1 MKTIALLL
9 STVVA
14 LSATAQ
20 ELETLKLTLPKP
32 MFEGTPKPIKNIKNM
47 EPPLKGARP
56 DPMVPKGTKLLSK
69 GAKTDASDKEPIIG
83 DLTLLT
89 DGDKEAMDGSWVELG
104 PDLQWAQIDLG
115 AEHAVNLVVM
125 WHNHKSPVV
134 YHDVV
139 IQVSN
144 DKDFKTG
151 VTTIFNNDDD
161 NSAGLGVGK
170 DYSYV
175 EHREGLR
182 VDGKGAKGRY
192 VRAYSRGNTADE
204 MNHYTEIEVYGL

>member
-1 MKTIALLL
+1 MKTIAILL
-9 STVVA
+9 SSVVA
-14 LSATAQ
+14 LSAVAQ
-20 ELETLKLTLPKP
+20 ELEPLKLTLPKP

-69 GAKTDASDKEPIIG
+69 DAKSDASDKEPIIG

-134 YHDVV
+134 YHDVIV
-139 IQVSN
+139 QVSN

>member
-1 MKTIALLL
+1 MKTLPILFAALFAASLHAEDL
-9 STVVA
+9 VP
-14 LSATAQ
+14 
-20 ELETLKLTLPKP
+20 LKLELPKP
-32 MFEGTPKPIKNIKNM
+32 MFEGTPKPIKNIRNM

-56 DPMVPKGTKLLSK
+56 DPMVPKGTKLLSAGK
-69 GAKTDASDKEPIIG
+69 SVDSSDKEPIIG
-83 DLTLLT
+83 ELNYIT

-104 PDLQWAQIDLG
+104 PDLQWAQVDLG
-115 AEHAVNLVVM
+115 QEHALHAIII

-139 IQVSN
+139 VQVSN
-144 DKDFKTG
+144 DKEFKSG
-151 VTTIFNNDDD
+151 VVTVYNNDDD
-161 NSAGLGVGK
+161 NSAGFGVGK

-182 VDGKGAKGRY
+182 IDPKGAKGRY

-204 MNHYTEIEVYGL
+204 MNHYTEIEIYGL